1 LDGCFN
7 ECSMNK
13 CVDVGMIALISIEI
27 NEWLDRLVIA
37 WMFIIKDVW
46 MLGWR

>member
-1 LDGCFN
+1 MDIGMNVYIKENLDGCFN

-27 NEWLDRLVIA
+27 NE
-37 WMFIIKDVW
+37 
-46 MLGWR
+46 